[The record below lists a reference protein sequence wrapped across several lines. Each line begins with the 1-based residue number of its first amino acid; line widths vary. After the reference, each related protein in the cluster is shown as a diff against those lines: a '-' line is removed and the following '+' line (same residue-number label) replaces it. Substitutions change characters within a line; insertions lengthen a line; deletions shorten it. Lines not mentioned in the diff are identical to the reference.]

1 MRILFIGDVVG
12 DQGMDM
18 IQTYLPRLKR
28 DLKPQAT
35 IVNGENA
42 TPVGRGIN
50 QAIYKT
56 LLSSG
61 ADVVT
66 MGNHVWDNREIFD
79 FIGDTKK
86 LVRPANFPGADV
98 PGRGYAVLQVN
109 QQKLAVIN
117 LQGRVFLPPLDDPF
131 KAADDILAEI
141 GSDVDAV
148 FVDMHAEV
156 TSEKRA
162 MALYLS
168 GRVSAVVGTHTHVQ
182 TNDAQILPGGTA
194 FLTDAGMTGPDDGIL
209 GMKSDAI
216 IGRFLNQRPARYEVA
231 DGPHTQLS
239 GCVVDISDS
248 TNEATKIK
256 PILINRDHP
265 YMD

>member
-18 IQTYLPRLKR
+18 IQTFLPRLKR

-42 TPVGRGIN
+42 TPVGRGISE
-50 QAIYKT
+50 AIYKT

-79 FIGDTKK
+79 FIDSTKK
-86 LVRPANFPGADV
+86 LVRPANFPGRDV
-98 PGRGYAVLQVN
+98 PGRGFTMLQVN
-109 QQKLAVIN
+109 QKKLGVIN

-131 KAADDILAEI
+131 QVADRI
-141 GSDVDAV
+141 VDELRQQTDMI

-168 GRVSAVVGTHTHVQ
+168 GRVTAVVGTHTHVQ
-182 TNDAQILPGGTA
+182 TNDGQILTGGTA
-194 FLTDAGMTGPDDGIL
+194 FMTDAGMTGPDDGIL
-209 GMKSDAI
+209 GMKPEAV
-216 IGRFLNQRPARYEVA
+216 IGRFLDQRPARYEVA
-231 DGPHTQLS
+231 TGPNKQLS
-239 GCVVDISDS
+239 GCIVDISDT
-248 TNEATKIK
+248 TNQATAIK

-265 YMD
+265 YLN